1 MKIIDNFLNKEE
13 LLNLQNLYT
22 SNEFPWCYQ
31 AGIDS
36 IDTKRNDFF
45 FCHMLYN
52 HNIPKSNYFSSI
64 APIFSKLDNFKS
76 LIRVKANLTTKKNEN
91 FKAKMHVDTK
101 IKNSKTAVFYCNT
114 NNGAT
119 LFEDGNIITSEENKI
134 VTFESDRMHCGTDC
148 TNKNIRIVINF
159 NYLD

>member
-1 MKIIDNFLNKEE
+1 MMKVIKNILTDAEFKKLKEAI
-13 LLNLQNLYT
+13 LDPT
-22 SNEFPWCYQ
+22 FPWYFNS
-31 AGIDS
+31 G
-36 IDTKRNDFF
+36 
-45 FCHMLYN
+45 
-52 HNIPKSNYFSSI
+52 KSTEYDNNFQFIHVFYWEDKILSPFWNYI
-64 APIFSKLDNFKS
+64 APILDKLKAKKI
-76 LIRVKANLTTKKNEN
+76 IRVKANLTTKKNEN